1 MYDVERARPRIGR
14 KVTNEESGRA
24 GSEQRDEEERAQ
36 AEESWRGARGGLW
49 GLLPSSVSGK
59 RVGTDDHLTPSPS
72 NTGCSAPCAA
82 SLPGGGLGAAG
93 LSLSFERKHLLSRP
107 TQSAEPGSRASSG
120 DHVGLLL
127 LLLLPVCFSHVR
139 LCMTQRRQPPGSS
152 IPGTLQARTLE
163 WVAISFSSA
172 CTHAC

>member
-1 MYDVERARPRIGR
+1 M
-14 KVTNEESGRA
+14 NEGSGR
-24 GSEQRDEEERAQ
+24 
-36 AEESWRGARGGLW
+36 GAWSGLW

-72 NTGCSAPCAA
+72 NSGCSAPCAA

-127 LLLLPVCFSHVR
+127 LLLLPGCFSHVR